1 MFLNQGTVAVH
12 VVPSWPASADVASVR
27 SGERSVSQTLVHLFV
42 VTGDPLSKIGGI
54 LRELASPP
62 PEAAVTVLSG
72 CTITDDALKLPGIR
86 LARFPGETPLELRR
100 RVPEL
105 AGDAEWVL
113 LLEDHNHVDR
123 AWLDLALASIA
134 AAPSDA
140 TTVRG
145 GVDNLT
151 STDPWSWA
159 NFLMVLG
166 FHWTPCQRE
175 SHEPLFFNVALRR
188 ACLHSGRLDVGE
200 FEIKSLIALEE
211 RPAAG
216 DFPVDHVQF
225 RRPPDVFFYHWC
237 NGRVT
242 GAAMRRHHP
251 DGWWHVLRHA
261 RRVAGERIRQ
271 LAEVVRSHPSAE
283 RIPRG
288 TLARVAMLSVC
299 HAAGA
304 VYGGAFGRG
313 DAARHL
319 E

>member
-1 MFLNQGTVAVH
+1 MLAT
-12 VVPSWPASADVASVR
+12 PSR
-27 SGERSVSQTLVHLFV
+27 SRSLPQTLVHLFV
-42 VTGDPLSKIGGI
+42 VTSDPLSKIAPV
-54 LRELASPP
+54 LRALADPP
-62 PEAAVTVLSG
+62 AEARVTILSG
-72 CTITDDALKLPGIR
+72 CAVADDERELPGIPFF
-86 LARFPGETPLELRR
+86 RFPGETPLELRR

-123 AWLDLALASIA
+123 AWLHRALAAIA
-134 AAPSDA
+134 AAPGDA

-145 GVDNLT
+145 GADNLT

-166 FHWTPCQRE
+166 FHWTPLQGQ
-175 SHEPLFFNVALRR
+175 SQEPLFFNVALRR
-188 ACLHSGRLDVGE
+188 TRLLADRLDVGE
-200 FEIKSLIALEE
+200 LEIKAMAALEE

-225 RRPPDVFFYHWC
+225 RRSPSVFFYHWC

-242 GAAMRRHHP
+242 GAIMKRHHP
-251 DGWWHVLRHA
+251 DGLRHVLRHA
-261 RRVAGERIRQ
+261 RRVAGQRIRR
-271 LAEVVRSHPSAE
+271 LADVVRRHPSAG
-283 RIPRG
+283 RLPAG
-288 TLARVAMLSVC
+288 TITRVAMLSIC

-304 VYGGAFGRG
+304 LYGGIFGIG